1 MNAQVNATHSL
12 LTKPQRLR
20 QRRKRARNC
29 VDSQIG
35 LLPANKGTN
44 DGDNEK
50 RTMPWIAC

>member
-20 QRRKRARNC
+20 QRRKRARNR

-50 RTMPWIAC
+50 RTMP